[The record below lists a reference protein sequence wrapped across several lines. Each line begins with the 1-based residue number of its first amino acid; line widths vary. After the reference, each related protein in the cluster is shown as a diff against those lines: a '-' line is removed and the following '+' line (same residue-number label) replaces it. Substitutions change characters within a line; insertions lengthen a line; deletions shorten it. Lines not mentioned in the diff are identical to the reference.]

1 MYLMLNARKPPKLNQ
16 EFENIRL
23 QASARIRKSVGSEG
37 FKRMRFRYRLLWKLR
52 NMRFQKYPDSCD
64 RGLSHHWV
72 TQTCIVFVFVLLV
85 FILFVF
91 YFFMGVLS
99 LKHPLPAPSIN
110 FTAVFESRHYMEQF
124 SAFFEQNRSRRKH
137 ASELWT
143 ASTKESDINLDLGKP
158 LKLRPVNVFFLFF
171 QRFFVTL

>member
-1 MYLMLNARKPPKLNQ
+1 MYWMLNARKPPKLNQ

-85 FILFVF
+85 FYFICILFF
-91 YFFMGVLS
+91 YGSVIIKTPPPRTLYKFYCGLRVSSLHGAIFSIFRAKPKQAKTCFRTLNSLHQGV
-99 LKHPLPAPSIN
+99 
-110 FTAVFESRHYMEQF
+110 RY
-124 SAFFEQNRSRRKH
+124 
-137 ASELWT
+137 
-143 ASTKESDINLDLGKP
+143 
-158 LKLRPVNVFFLFF
+158 
-171 QRFFVTL
+171 